1 MTPRLSDV
9 VVAAMLALAACSP
22 VCKEDPVASG
32 QVKVVTFESSGSCT
46 VGLGRRE
53 LITSHEE
60 WDDFKRACI
69 GGLQGAD
76 YEEPHINF
84 RTHEVVVSTTSVDC
98 ASFPVVESSTCA
110 DGVLSV
116 TMSYEA
122 DWCYCDTMSS
132 VPIAVIARKGLITDI
147 DGAWVDRSV
156 CEDTTCDC
164 GGSVVSGCQG
174 CPAP

>member
-1 MTPRLSDV
+1 MVTESTPSAQVELSTTGK
-9 VVAAMLALAACSP
+9 LAQS
-22 VCKEDPVASG
+22 
-32 QVKVVTFESSGSCT
+32 T
-46 VGLGRRE
+46 
-53 LITSHEE
+53 
-60 WDDFKRACI
+60 
-69 GGLQGAD
+69 
-76 YEEPHINF
+76 
-84 RTHEVVVSTTSVDC
+84 EVVVMGRDFPCPT
-98 ASFPVVESSTCA
+98 APVVESSTCA

-116 TMSYEA
+116 TMSYET

>member
-1 MTPRLSDV
+1 MIRFSSLVTILILTGC
-9 VVAAMLALAACSP
+9 AQ
-22 VCKEDPVASG
+22 VCKEDPIASG
-32 QVKVVTFESSGSCT
+32 QVELLELPPFGGCSFATTRRQLVSDDGEWEQFVSECIR
-46 VGLGRRE
+46 VDGLPHE
-53 LITSHEE
+53 LP
-60 WDDFKRACI
+60 R
-69 GGLQGAD
+69 
-76 YEEPHINF
+76 INF
-84 RTHEVVVSTTSVDC
+84 NTHEVVVMGRDFPCPT
-98 ASFPVVESSTCA
+98 APVVESSTCA

-116 TMSYEA
+116 TMSYET

-164 GGSVVSGCQG
+164 GGSVGAVSGCQG